1 MSALIPPS
9 LTTLAAEATPTV
21 ITTVNPDGSFRGSP
35 GIVGFIVTFCLA
47 VAIVLLGLD
56 LTRRARRLRY
66 RSEYAIAREAEER
79 AAAEAA
85 AQGKT
90 EEPVHATVRDEAVVA
105 QDHLRRPH
113 YVLEERENKDA
124 VPGRVRRP

>member
-1 MSALIPPS
+1 MPALTPPA
-9 LTTLAAEATPTV
+9 LTLLAAEATPTV
-21 ITTVNPDGSFRGSP
+21 MTTLNPDGSFRGSP

-47 VAIVLLGLD
+47 IAIVLLGLD

-79 AAAEAA
+79 AAAEAT
-85 AQGKT
+85 AQG
-90 EEPVHATVRDEAVVA
+90 EGGEQSAHATVGDQALVA

-113 YVLEERENKDA
+113 
-124 VPGRVRRP
+124 

>member
-1 MSALIPPS
+1 MSALTPFI
-9 LTTLAAEATPTV
+9 LLAAEATPTV

-35 GIVGFIVTFCLA
+35 GIIGFIVTFIMALA
-47 VAIVLLGLD
+47 IILLGLD
-56 LTRRARRLRY
+56 LTRRSRRLRY

-85 AQGKT
+85 AAGQQGQVA
-90 EEPVHATVRDEAVVA
+90 PTVRDEAVVA

-113 YVLEERENKDA
+113 
-124 VPGRVRRP
+124 

>member
-1 MSALIPPS
+1 MSSLSLAAL
-9 LTTLAAEATPTV
+9 TVAAEATPTV
-21 ITTVNPDGSFRGSP
+21 ITTVNPDGTFRGSP
-35 GIVGFIVTFCLA
+35 GIVGFAVTFVLA
-47 VAIVLLGLD
+47 IFIILLGLD

-85 AQGKT
+85 ASGAEGSEEQT
-90 EEPVHATVRDEAVVA
+90 EPHPTVKDEAVIA

-113 YVLEERENKDA
+113 
-124 VPGRVRRP
+124 

>member
-1 MSALIPPS
+1 MSV
-9 LTTLAAEATPTV
+9 LTPLTILAAEATPTV

-35 GIVGFIVTFCLA
+35 GIVGFIVTFIMALA
-47 VAIVLLGLD
+47 IILLGLD

-85 AQGKT
+85 AAGKKSQSA
-90 EEPVHATVRDEAVVA
+90 PTVRDEAVVA
-105 QDHLRRPH
+105 QYHLRRPH
-113 YVLEERENKDA
+113 
-124 VPGRVRRP
+124 

>member
-1 MSALIPPS
+1 M
-9 LTTLAAEATPTV
+9 
-21 ITTVNPDGSFRGSP
+21 
-35 GIVGFIVTFCLA
+35 
-47 VAIVLLGLD
+47 
-56 LTRRARRLRY
+56 TRRARRLRY

-113 YVLEERENKDA
+113 
-124 VPGRVRRP
+124 

>member
-1 MSALIPPS
+1 MTVSALIPPS
-9 LTTLAAEATPTV
+9 LTILAAEATPTV

-113 YVLEERENKDA
+113 
-124 VPGRVRRP
+124 

>member
-1 MSALIPPS
+1 MSALNLS
-9 LTTLAAEATPTV
+9 ELALRAAEATPTV

-35 GIVGFIVTFCLA
+35 GIVGFLVTFTLA
-47 VAIVLLGLD
+47 TVIVLLGLD

-79 AAAEAA
+79 AAAQAA
-85 AQGKT
+85 AEGKKAP
-90 EEPVHATVRDEAVVA
+90 EQAQPTVRDEAVVA

-113 YVLEERENKDA
+113 
-124 VPGRVRRP
+124 

>member
-1 MSALIPPS
+1 MSALTPLI
-9 LTTLAAEATPTV
+9 LLAAEATPTV

-35 GIVGFIVTFCLA
+35 GIVGFIVTFIMALA
-47 VAIVLLGLD
+47 IIFLGLD

-85 AQGKT
+85 ASGKQAQSAPT
-90 EEPVHATVRDEAVVA
+90 VHDEAVVA

-113 YVLEERENKDA
+113 
-124 VPGRVRRP
+124 